1 MAYEE
6 ESVIINYIS
15 KFVDEV
21 RIVEL
26 KQLELIV
33 MKAFSDNTRG
43 DFYNAI
49 TAMRETKKIIISED
63 EWVLDYYY
71 YQEVTKDYYLDNID
85 EYGKANFKKN
95 IADYLGKD
103 ILRQSDC
110 MWIMASLMPDSR
122 DFVINTFPWYVSFC
136 MKKKATNT
144 SIYVRVTELDDSL
157 ADAQIKLLKDYMR
170 TESEKFSENTVSN
183 VMIHNID
190 IASFI
195 PIGMF
200 RNVCVMDSESRFG
213 FRVLKENEIGTYLDA
228 SERYY
233 EK

>member
-200 RNVCVMDSESRFG
+200 RNVCVMASESRFG

>member
-170 TESEKFSENTVSN
+170 TESEKFSENTR
-183 VMIHNID
+183 D
-190 IASFI
+190 GQRE
-195 PIGMF
+195 PL
-200 RNVCVMDSESRFG
+200 
-213 FRVLKENEIGTYLDA
+213 RVQS
-228 SERYY
+228 SER
-233 EK
+233 ERDWNIS